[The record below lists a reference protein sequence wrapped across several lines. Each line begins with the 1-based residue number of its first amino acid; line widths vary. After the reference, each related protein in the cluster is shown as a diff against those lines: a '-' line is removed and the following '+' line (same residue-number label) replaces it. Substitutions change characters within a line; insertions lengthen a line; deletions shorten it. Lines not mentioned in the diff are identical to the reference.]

1 MPNHPATNPISNLPS
16 RHVPPHHNAKMV
28 AYPDYNKSL
37 IQQRHPH
44 PVQEGA
50 ERAVQTG
57 LTGAALGGLIARL
70 LTEDPKKIG
79 IAAGAA
85 GLASAVPGF
94 ISGHGQARSDYTK
107 LLYLRR
113 TLGIKDPGELD
124 ALLQNPGLVDELVAK
139 TGSVKKSQAARIP
152 IKTVLKALGVI
163 GAAGAGGY
171 ALGSEGT
178 SRLIGYHDDPAA
190 RHVGGYVNAA
200 NASAVAAAL
209 FAARHGHPEAL
220 KALIHPGAL
229 GGMAGME
236 VIPSVLRS
244 ANRMADA
251 SQAQADKL
259 VAPSVGR
266 ALSSPTARGAGVGLG
281 LAGLAS
287 IATGLMRPKS
297 EQEIQKHRSR
307 AGMVTRD
314 FLRAAVPAALGGGL
328 VGSLAKE

>member
-1 MPNHPATNPISNLPS
+1 MPNNLPQH
-16 RHVPPHHNAKMV
+16 HVPPHHHAKMV

-50 ERAVQTG
+50 HRAVQTG
-57 LTGAALGGLIARL
+57 LSGAALGGLVARM
-70 LTEDPKKIG
+70 LTQDPKKIG
-79 IAAGAA
+79 LAAGAA

-94 ISGHGQARSDYTK
+94 VSGHNQAESDYSK

-113 TLGIKDPGELD
+113 RLGVKDPGELD
-124 ALLQNPGLVDELVAK
+124 ALLQNPELVQQLMPKEGA
-139 TGSVKKSQAARIP
+139 VKKSQAAKVP

-178 SRLIGYHDDPAA
+178 SRLIGYHEDPAA

-200 NASAVAAAL
+200 NASAVTAAL
-209 FAARHGHPEAL
+209 FAAKHGHPEAL

-236 VIPSVLRS
+236 VIPSVLQS
-244 ANRMADA
+244 ANRVAA
-251 SQAQADKL
+251 ANESQADKL

-266 ALSSPTARGAGVGLG
+266 AISSPTARGAGVGVG

-287 IATGLMRPKS
+287 IASGLMRPKT
-297 EQEIQKHRSR
+297 EQDILHRRGR
-307 AGMVTRD
+307 AGMVSHD
-314 FLRAAVPAALGGGL
+314 FLRAAIPAAIGGGV
-328 VGSLAKE
+328 VGSLAKKE